1 MSKIVSKI
9 KQEKKNKP
17 EYFNAGSLVDIDEDL
32 TRKAIIAA
40 IAFVSLES
48 GKSDGSTSELYHNW
62 DEIGSKEFFEKLKS
76 FLLVDLFYGDGIAK
90 DLSDMHDNGEID
102 IFFYKGKE
110 CISVSED
117 LKNEI
122 LSYAEEV

>member
-1 MSKIVSKI
+1 MNKIVSRIEQK
-9 KQEKKNKP
+9 KREKSGS
-17 EYFNAGSLVDIDEDL
+17 FNAASDINAAEDL

-48 GKSDGSTSELYHNW
+48 GKSDGSTSELHHNW
-62 DEIGSKEFFEKLKS
+62 EEIGSKEFSEKLES
-76 FLLVDLFYGDGIAK
+76 FLLVDLFHGDRIAK
-90 DLSDMHDNGEID
+90 DLSNMHDNGEIN

-110 CISVSED
+110 YISVSEN

-122 LSYAEEV
+122 LSYAEKV